1 MPPPRSKFIIGSF
14 VFIRTIIYML
24 LVKPWE
30 YIKGLKKQ
38 TQLLKYI
45 FGFNNQLNI
54 NLQKF
59 KEFKL
64 CIVLYSP

>member
-1 MPPPRSKFIIGSF
+1 
-14 VFIRTIIYML
+14 ML